1 VHLKR
6 WKVKGMVWFIA
17 LEIHQVIDGRPK
29 WTYLK
34 KIGRSPRKPTIPYEL
49 RF

>member
-1 VHLKR
+1 MIALDDALKSYKFNGVHLKR

-29 WTYLK
+29 
-34 KIGRSPRKPTIPYEL
+34 
-49 RF
+49 